1 MNKSPDF
8 NLPHEEAENPQAE
21 TPQTDNTL
29 KAPAEENAVE
39 ETSSEAEGPIEAQAP
54 SEAEAPLEET
64 RAESCERC
72 NEDLR
77 ESSGKFCPKCG
88 FPANGTEQDQKNFY
102 HALKLKQ
109 DVLDDA
115 QKKLKRVSV
124 MLYILAGI
132 NILYGLYFFGAGA
145 ALYGDDAGIIGAT
158 TIIMGLIFIGCAL
171 WVKKNPVAGTVT
183 AFSIYALVQVA
194 SALVEP
200 TTLFQGI
207 ILKIIIVVIFVRG
220 IRSAFDYREYLR
232 KLDEHAV

>member
-1 MNKSPDF
+1 MNETPDS
-8 NLPHEEAENPQAE
+8 NLPHEEAENPQSE
-21 TPQTDNTL
+21 SPQTDDTL

-39 ETSSEAEGPIEAQAP
+39 ETSSEAEGP

-64 RAESCERC
+64 RAQSCERC

-102 HALKLKQ
+102 HSLKLKQ

-115 QKKLKRVSV
+115 QKKLKRVTA

-132 NILYGLYFFGAGA
+132 NVLYGLYFFGAGA
-145 ALYGDDAGIIGAT
+145 ALYGDDSGIIGAT

-200 TTLFQGI
+200 ETIFQGI

-220 IRSAFDYREYLR
+220 IRSAFDYREYQR

>member
-1 MNKSPDF
+1 MNETPDS
-8 NLPHEEAENPQAE
+8 NLPHEEAENPQSE
-21 TPQTDNTL
+21 TPQTNDTVN
-29 KAPAEENAVE
+29 APKE
-39 ETSSEAEGPIEAQAP
+39 ETPTETFNREGEGLTI
-54 SEAEAPLEET
+54 T
-64 RAESCERC
+64 RAETCERC
-72 NEDLR
+72 GHDLR
-77 ESSGKFCPKCG
+77 ESTGKFCPKCG

-115 QKKLKRVSV
+115 QKKLKRVTA

-132 NILYGLYFFGAGA
+132 NVLYGLYFFGAGA

-158 TIIMGLIFIGCAL
+158 TIIMGLIFIGCGL

-200 TTLFQGI
+200 ETIFQGI

-220 IRSAFDYREYLR
+220 IRSAFDYREYQR